1 MDKCLDGLLVME
13 FSEGWSAG
21 ALCSRLLAD
30 LGATVVKIESPA
42 GDPLRARPP
51 GARDGESP
59 TFQCLNTNKRSIAL
73 DFKAREG
80 EVLLKELLKK
90 ADVFLEDIYS
100 PPDRTLSLTYDMM
113 ALLNPRLVYC
123 SFSPLGRKGPL
134 CEYVGDDLIAQTMS
148 GVVATTGNPGRIP
161 NKAGPPFANHVCAV
175 LGGIAILAALN
186 ERENSGLGQEIDMAL
201 YDAMVAYLYTFIPGY
216 FISGKAP
223 ERSGNRHPMTAPWDS
238 YQAKDGWVIIC
249 MGDTRQWHSF
259 LRLIERQDLIDN
271 PKYKTNDE
279 RTQPGVR
286 EEVEKMVA
294 DWVNDK
300 TISEV
305 IKILEKEKI
314 PSGPIYS
321 IEQALQDKQ
330 FLSRDMVVEMKHPLS
345 GIYHTF
351 GSIFKM
357 SATPG
362 RLETPSPL
370 LGQHTRSLLKELCRL
385 SAEHLSA
392 LEEKG
397 ILVMREE

>member
-1 MDKCLDGLLVME
+1 
-13 FSEGWSAG
+13 
-21 ALCSRLLAD
+21 
-30 LGATVVKIESPA
+30 
-42 GDPLRARPP
+42 
-51 GARDGESP
+51 
-59 TFQCLNTNKRSIAL
+59 
-73 DFKAREG
+73 
-80 EVLLKELLKK
+80 
-90 ADVFLEDIYS
+90 
-100 PPDRTLSLTYDMM
+100 
-113 ALLNPRLVYC
+113 
-123 SFSPLGRKGPL
+123 
-134 CEYVGDDLIAQTMS
+134 
-148 GVVATTGNPGRIP
+148 
-161 NKAGPPFANHVCAV
+161 
-175 LGGIAILAALN
+175 
-186 ERENSGLGQEIDMAL
+186 
-201 YDAMVAYLYTFIPGY
+201 
-216 FISGKAP
+216 
-223 ERSGNRHPMTAPWDS
+223 MTAPWYS